1 MPCSSGYVVSCVH
14 VCLHDLRVPGNHAA
28 PVDCLRR
35 SLGGA
40 PVQFRMRLSSFHE
53 NRGWEY
59 GAVKVAQGKGARNS
73 QACIKIV
80 RAVSGFR
87 CLLGCLCFIIA
98 AKPDQKPN
106 TRLEIDACF
115 ATGHNVATCVP
126 EWVRWVDRGTS
137 AHSVWASG
145 PKQTEEEAMGR
156 FRHRSSCAVSY
167 S

>member
-1 MPCSSGYVVSCVH
+1 MGVWCCKGCAS
-14 VCLHDLRVPGNHAA
+14 
-28 PVDCLRR
+28 
-35 SLGGA
+35 
-40 PVQFRMRLSSFHE
+40 
-53 NRGWEY
+53 
-59 GAVKVAQGKGARNS
+59 KGARNS

-106 TRLEIDACF
+106 TRPEIDACF

-145 PKQTEEEAMGR
+145 PKQTAQHLSGVEGGSHGSLPTPFKLCSVVFMKSSLSD
-156 FRHRSSCAVSY
+156 RS
-167 S
+167 